1 VFVLLNLFHSF
12 HLDRLLY
19 SGQLLDVYPL
29 HSLMLTGLLLLF
41 YLLFYLVARELDIN
55 TRLKQENQFLH
66 MQTAQYKALRSAI
79 DETRRARHDLRHH
92 CPVRPGGAG
101 GLGGAVPLPGPGR
114 RQRPRR
120 RAEPV

>member
-1 VFVLLNLFHSF
+1 VFVLFILFHSF

-66 MQTAQYKALRSAI
+66 MQTAHMRPCAPPS
-79 DETRRARHDLRHH
+79 TRPAG
-92 CPVRPGGAG
+92 PGTTCGTTSPPSPPWRTG
-101 GLGGAVPLPGPGR
+101 GPGR
-114 RQRPRR
+114 ICGAISRRP
-120 RAEPV
+120 PPTFPPTS